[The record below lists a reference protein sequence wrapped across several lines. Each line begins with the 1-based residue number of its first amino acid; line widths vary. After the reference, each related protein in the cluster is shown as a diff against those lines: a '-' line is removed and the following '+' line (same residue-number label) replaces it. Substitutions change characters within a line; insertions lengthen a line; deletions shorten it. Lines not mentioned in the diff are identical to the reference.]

1 LVSTEETRGAMALVE
16 HGSNQEHDLS
26 WLSYSFGPRLSP
38 DGSEVLFTDLSER
51 SGNDYSVYVR
61 KSDGSPAVR
70 LGGGGYGTDISPD
83 GKWALVLFAGDP
95 AARLQIVP
103 VGPGQARAFHW
114 DGIQPQWAQW
124 FPDGHR
130 ILMLANQTGGAEAVF
145 VTDANGAT
153 PKQLSPGN
161 TPWKAVAPDEK
172 SVVISQNG
180 HAVIR
185 SLIDGTSRPL
195 PGLQSAEF
203 PIAWSTDSTHIY
215 VQAIVATVLDIY
227 KVDVESGQR
236 ELWQVITPKEV
247 VGLRPMT
254 IPIGITPD
262 GRWMAYNSR
271 TQLGQLYSSDTLK

>member
-1 LVSTEETRGAMALVE
+1 MAVVE
-16 HGSNQEHDLS
+16 HGSNQERDLS
-26 WLSYSFGPRLSP
+26 WLSYSFGPRLSQ

-70 LGGGGYGTDISPD
+70 LAGGGYGTDISPD

-103 VGPGQARAFHW
+103 VGPGQARMFHW

-130 ILMLANQTGGAEAVF
+130 ILLLANQPGGAEAVF
-145 VTDANGAT
+145 VTDADGAT
-153 PKQLSPGN
+153 PKQLSPGSV
-161 TPWKAVAPDEK
+161 PWKAVAPDEK
-172 SVVISQNG
+172 SAMIFQNG
-180 HAVIR
+180 ARVVR
-185 SLIDGTSRPL
+185 SLVDGTSRPL
-195 PGLQSAEF
+195 PGLQAGEF
-203 PIAWSTDSTHIY
+203 PVAWASDSQHVF
-215 VQAIVATVLDIY
+215 VQAKTATGLNIY
-227 KVDVESGQR
+227 KLDVESGQR
-236 ELWQVITPKEV
+236 ELWQVITPKDA
-247 VGLRPMT
+247 VGLRPMN